1 MTETD
6 TAERSGV
13 SELKAD
19 TGPNDKVRLKVYLKH
34 EAYLVPM
41 TKRSRWGTRIG
52 TVTIY
57 TEMACRGS
65 NATGQE

>member
-6 TAERSGV
+6 VAEQSFGTF
-13 SELKAD
+13 KAD

>member
-1 MTETD
+1 MSQRGFATETD
-6 TAERSGV
+6 VAERGFRTF
-13 SELKAD
+13 KAD

-34 EAYLVPM
+34 EAYLVPT

-57 TEMACRGS
+57 TEMAC
-65 NATGQE
+65 